1 MSGERRKWDHENR
14 EERRK
19 KRDVERQRRGCLGNI
34 CLAF

>member
-1 MSGERRKWDHENR
+1 MLGERRKWDHENR

-19 KRDVERQRRGCLGNI
+19 KRDVGREEGCLGNI